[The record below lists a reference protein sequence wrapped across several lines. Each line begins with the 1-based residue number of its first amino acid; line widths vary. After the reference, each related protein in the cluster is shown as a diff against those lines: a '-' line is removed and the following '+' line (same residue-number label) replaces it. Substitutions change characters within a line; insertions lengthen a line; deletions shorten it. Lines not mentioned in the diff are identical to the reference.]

1 MCYVSSCGKGTH
13 HYIKRGGKEGRKLV
27 LVDTVMWSTLLHTVT
42 KESQKKL
49 SQEVILAET

>member
-1 MCYVSSCGKGTH
+1 MCNVSSCGKGTD
-13 HYIKRGGKEGRKLV
+13 HYIKRRGKEGRKLA